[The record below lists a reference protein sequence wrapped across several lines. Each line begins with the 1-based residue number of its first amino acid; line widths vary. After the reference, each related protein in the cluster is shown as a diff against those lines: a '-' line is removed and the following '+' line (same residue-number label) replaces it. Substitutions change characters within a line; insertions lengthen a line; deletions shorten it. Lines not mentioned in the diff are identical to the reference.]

1 MLKNLGRL
9 GYMAYKVEYKSETV
23 RFKLLYGE
31 YNNVEKIK
39 LHINKG
45 FVTGKDVRTGLKFLE
60 RQGLH
65 INKRHPKRLTVE
77 RIQEF
82 LGKTCEF
89 EITPNVKVSL
99 VDDDR
104 LDEITIQNVG
114 VIDNKFILDE
124 GINHLVDFLVVF
136 FAYYNPTRLD

>member
-1 MLKNLGRL
+1 MIH
-9 GYMAYKVEYKSETV
+9 MAHIVEYKSETV
-23 RFKLLYGE
+23 RFKILYGE
-31 YNNVEKIK
+31 QYNVEKIK
-39 LHINKG
+39 LHLNKG
-45 FVTGKDVRTGLKFLE
+45 FVTRGDVFTGLKFLE

-82 LGKTCEF
+82 LGQTCEF
-89 EITPNVKVSL
+89 EISPHVRISL

-104 LDEITIQNVG
+104 LEEITIQNVG
-114 VIDNKFILDE
+114 VIDNNFILDE

>member
-1 MLKNLGRL
+1 
-9 GYMAYKVEYKSETV
+9 MAYKVEYKSETV

-31 YNNVEKIK
+31 RNNIEKIK
-39 LHINKG
+39 LHINKR
-45 FVTGKDVRTGLKFLE
+45 FVTREDVYTGLKFLE

-65 INKRHPKRLTVE
+65 INKRHPKRMTVE

-82 LGKTCEF
+82 IGKTCEF
-89 EITPNVKVSL
+89 EISKNVKVSL

-104 LDEITIQNVG
+104 LDEITIQNIG
-114 VIDNKFILDE
+114 VIDYDFILDE

-136 FAYYNPTRLD
+136 FAYYNPTQVY